1 MERTTSLKAQI
12 HSYPEMSRKLRY
24 RELHLQVLHLPD
36 RRIRAAEDQAT
47 IHRHAGRPEGHI
59 PVRAEGFNI

>member
-24 RELHLQVLHLPD
+24 RELHIQVLHLQGHL
-36 RRIRAAEDQAT
+36 IRAVEDQAT
-47 IHRHAGRPEGHI
+47 IHRHAGRPAGHI
-59 PVRAEGFNI
+59 RVRAEGFNI